1 MWRLSV
7 EIVIQ
12 NEPNK
17 YEQFAFKDIKLL
29 MYMVEQYAERKCLVQ
44 IEYVATK

>member
-1 MWRLSV
+1 M
-7 EIVIQ
+7 Q

-29 MYMVEQYAERKCLVQ
+29 MHAAERYAERKCFIQ
-44 IEYVATK
+44 IEYVATE